1 MSESPAP
8 LGHEQYL
15 HGYGPE
21 HRAFLSIRSAQHEAA
36 FFLPYIKP
44 GMRLLDCGCGQGALT
59 TSLAERLAP
68 GEVIGFDREQS
79 QVDAARAWAAEKGVH
94 NVRFETGNA
103 YALSYPA
110 ASFDAVFAYSVLE
123 HLREPMTA
131 LGEMRRVLKPGGVVG
146 ICDPDYGARLI
157 SPEVPG
163 PAELLDLMRRFSEAN
178 ASPYYARHQRQYLL
192 DAGFERAEAFA
203 LATGGGNTQ
212 RLEFVYE
219 AMLKPTIEAIKPW
232 LIEHDLTTALHL
244 DELLAQARAWTERPD
259 AFLALAQCAVVAW
272 APG

>member
-44 GMRLLDCGCGQGALT
+44 GLRLLDCGCGQGSLT
-59 TSLAERLAP
+59 TSLAEFLAP

-79 QVDAARAWAAEKGVH
+79 QVDAAQAWAAERGVR

-103 YALSYPA
+103 YALSHA
-110 ASFDAVFAYSVLE
+110 SASFDAVFAYAMLE
-123 HLREPMTA
+123 HLREPMQA
-131 LGEMRRVLKPGGVVG
+131 LREMRRVLKPGGVVG
-146 ICDPDYGARLI
+146 ICDPDYGARLV

-163 PAELLDLMRRFSEAN
+163 PVELLDLMRRFSEAN

-192 DAGFERAEAFA
+192 EAGFERAEAFA

-212 RLEFVYE
+212 RLGFVFD
-219 AMLKPTIEAIKPW
+219 AMLKPTVEAIRPW
-232 LIEHDLTTALHL
+232 LVEHHLASDQSL
-244 DELLAQARAWTERPD
+244 DEMLAQARAWTERPD
-259 AFLALAQCAVVAW
+259 AFLMLAQCAAVAW
-272 APG
+272 APA